1 MARYVLHSGSVG
13 IFCRVAQCEESSRKA
28 GPVGNRPQRN
38 APTHG
43 LNIMKNRNCTW
54 RLIGLITGWLFILNA
69 SAATAAKPSQDANST
84 AADVAVDA
92 NSTAANVTVDANGT
106 VDGNATATQPKHQSA
121 ASQRIYGL
129 PSSPESYQPKP
140 VSLTEVTV
148 RVIGALLVVLA
159 ILIGGAW
166 WFRKSRLFGLVP
178 PSQAKLKILETKS
191 LGSRHAMHVVIYGE
205 QRFLISDSPVGT
217 SFLTHLDDPGEEPPE
232 EEAAEEPEP
241 GTFAFKLKTLI
252 SRTS

>member
-1 MARYVLHSGSVG
+1 
-13 IFCRVAQCEESSRKA
+13 
-28 GPVGNRPQRN
+28 
-38 APTHG
+38 
-43 LNIMKNRNCTW
+43 MKNRNCKW
-54 RLIGLITGWLFILNA
+54 RLIGLATGWLFIVNVPA
-69 SAATAAKPSQDANST
+69 GEPAPDANATATNISVDANATVANVSVDANATVANVSVDANATVDGNST
-84 AADVAVDA
+84 AA
-92 NSTAANVTVDANGT
+92 
-106 VDGNATATQPKHQSA
+106 QPKHQSA
-121 ASQRIYGL
+121 ASQRIYGM

-140 VSLTEVTV
+140 VNLMEVTV
-148 RVIGALLVVLA
+148 RVFGALLVVIA

-191 LGSRHAMHVVIYGE
+191 LGSRHAMHVVVYGE